1 MKQVW
6 KTKTMRV
13 CAIVAMVLLLVY
25 IFLIAGLHPGH
36 KPVDPNAQTASI
48 MGDTLYCTLITD
60 SELGPGTP
68 ALKFAYD
75 LIRQF
80 SVNQRCKV
88 QTSMEKPS
96 LRNWEDLADR
106 LTDVIIFNSATDTI
120 PDAFKDYLVTSAP
133 MEKDYVCAMRYD
145 DRAIIDNVNF
155 WITHIKPT
163 PGYKNLYAK
172 VTRSNKGKSD
182 SWKFTPSKDG
192 ISPFDGLVKKYSET
206 IGWDWRLL
214 SALIYKESGFNPGIV
229 SSMGAVGLMQVLQ
242 SVANSMGVENIYDP
256 EQNIKAGCKILGKTQ
271 KKYLSQGMDEENAML
286 FTLASYNAGEGRIQ
300 QCQKVAK
307 AEGLNPNVWENVKS
321 VIPLMADG
329 YDKNGVK
336 VSPFRG
342 GAQTMNYPE
351 RVMGQYE
358 VFKNTVE
365 K

>member
-1 MKQVW
+1 MKRFW

-25 IFLIAGLHPGH
+25 IFLIAGLHQGH

-120 PDAFKDYLVTSAP
+120 PDAFKDYLVTSVP

-172 VTRSNKGKSD
+172 FTRSNKGKSD

-271 KKYLSQGMDEENAML
+271 KKYLSQGMDEENALL